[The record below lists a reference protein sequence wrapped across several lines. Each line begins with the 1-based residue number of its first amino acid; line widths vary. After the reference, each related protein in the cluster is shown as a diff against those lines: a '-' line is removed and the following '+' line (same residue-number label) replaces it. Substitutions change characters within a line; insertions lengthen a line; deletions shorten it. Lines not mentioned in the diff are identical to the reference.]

1 MRGQGG
7 SSNGS
12 SAAADPAAVQ
22 KATDATTALSAP
34 PTFGLTD
41 ADKVDPAGA
50 AGKKLWIIDISSSIP
65 LVQVSDAATTQAL
78 GLVGATVK
86 TYDGKGSVTEYTR
99 GIQAAIADKADVIAL
114 YAIDPNLV
122 AGPIQAAADAGIKV
136 VVVQYGDPGAQLPKN
151 VAAQVTYPYT
161 DAGAAMANFIV
172 SDAKG
177 AAVGVEFISASDVSN
192 SKAIVGGFQDTLK
205 AACPNCSLTVDDVPV
220 ADWQTKI
227 TTQVNS
233 TLGSHPDIKY
243 VVPVYDGMATFAVPA
258 IKTSGKKDVKLVSF
272 NATKSIMQN
281 LKDGDTV
288 AADVGSPQAWRAGR
302 SPTSSSA
309 SSAATRRS
317 RTRRSGCACSRPR
330 TSAGSTSP
338 RPSRP
343 GTASTTRADTRSCGV
358 SASSTPTRTGTRMS
372 DPGPFSQVKPV
383 RAYEAIVAQFDEAIR
398 SGAIRPGDRLPSERE
413 LMRQFGVGRSTVRE
427 ALRVLQSNGMVRSR
441 PGDRRG
447 PEVVAFSTELLHR
460 PMEALLNVGQVTLYE
475 LIFFRMVTEGSL
487 AGLAAT
493 RSGVD
498 PDGVAQL
505 WSLVQD
511 LKDGAARGMQHF
523 LKADTAFHEGC
534 RGWRAATSWP
544 CRTTSCATPR
554 ATTSRPTWTRRC
566 GGRTT

>member
-1 MRGQGG
+1 MKQIQRPPRRGRTATRAFGALATAAALTVLAACGGQGG

-233 TLGSHPDIKY
+233 TLNSHPDIKY

-288 AADVGSPQAWRAGR
+288 AADVGSPQAWEGWALADQFIRIVGGNPPLEDEKVGLRMFTAQNIGR
-302 SPTSSSA
+302 IDLSA
-309 SSAATRRS
+309 PESTWYGVDYE
-317 RTRRSGCACSRPR
+317 SGY
-330 TSAGSTSP
+330 
-338 RPSRP
+338 
-343 GTASTTRADTRSCGV
+343 
-358 SASSTPTRTGTRMS
+358 
-372 DPGPFSQVKPV
+372 KK
-383 RAYEAIVAQFDEAIR
+383 
-398 SGAIRPGDRLPSERE
+398 LW
-413 LMRQFGVGRSTVRE
+413 GVGE
-427 ALRVLQSNGMVRSR
+427 
-441 PGDRRG
+441 
-447 PEVVAFSTELLHR
+447 
-460 PMEALLNVGQVTLYE
+460 
-475 LIFFRMVTEGSL
+475 
-487 AGLAAT
+487 
-493 RSGVD
+493 
-498 PDGVAQL
+498 
-505 WSLVQD
+505 
-511 LKDGAARGMQHF
+511 
-523 LKADTAFHEGC
+523 
-534 RGWRAATSWP
+534 
-544 CRTTSCATPR
+544 
-554 ATTSRPTWTRRC
+554 
-566 GGRTT
+566 